1 MEKVLAVLNCLFC
14 ITMAMAWTK
23 KDIANL
29 IIKIMVFGLAL
40 ANVVHTLQIFGYVVK
55 Q

>member
-1 MEKVLAVLNCLFC
+1 MEKLLLILNCLFC

-23 KDIANL
+23 KDIPNL
-29 IIKIMVFGLAL
+29 VIKIMVFGLAI
-40 ANVVHTLQIFGYVVK
+40 ANVIYTLQIFGYVVK

>member
-14 ITMAMAWTK
+14 IIMAMAWTK
-23 KDIANL
+23 KDIPNL

-40 ANVVHTLQIFGYVVK
+40 ANVVYTLQIFGYVVK